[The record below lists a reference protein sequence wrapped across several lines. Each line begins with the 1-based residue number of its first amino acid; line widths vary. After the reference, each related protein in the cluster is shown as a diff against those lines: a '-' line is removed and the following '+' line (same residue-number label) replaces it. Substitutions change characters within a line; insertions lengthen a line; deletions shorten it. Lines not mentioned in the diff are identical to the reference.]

1 MYVFVQVEF
10 RAVLFSQTIGGQ
22 YTFLLTRTL
31 VLLVS
36 FILHLKLIASTT
48 LKSKRLGDNYSSILG
63 GIR

>member
-10 RAVLFSQTIGGQ
+10 RAVLFSRTIGGQ